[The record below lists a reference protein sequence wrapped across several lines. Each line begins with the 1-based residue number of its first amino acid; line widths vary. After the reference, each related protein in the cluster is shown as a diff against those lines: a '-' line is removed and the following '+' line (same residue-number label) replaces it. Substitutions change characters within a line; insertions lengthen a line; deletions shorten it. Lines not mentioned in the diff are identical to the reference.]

1 MTVRRRRTL
10 LPTQKRSAQ
19 AVVLGAEVTHPA
31 VTFGANVAAIL
42 GGDKFGRY
50 SDIAAAEVMQQ
61 SLVHEMCSPT
71 AGANLAHVKVM
82 AVAFG
87 AETDY
92 LEEAFFEIVAPSED
106 AEVSLDVIP
115 ARSVRIAVPGERL
128 SDRVYLPSSLRDLAQ
143 KVESA
148 LFRSGAGIRV
158 DLR

>member
-19 AVVLGAEVTHPA
+19 AAVLGAEVTHPA

-106 AEVSLDVIP
+106 AEVSLERHP
-115 ARSVRIAVPGERL
+115 RAQSTYSRAWRAAQRPGL
-128 SDRVYLPSSLRDLAQ
+128 SSLQPADLAQ
-143 KVESA
+143 KV
-148 LFRSGAGIRV
+148 
-158 DLR
+158 